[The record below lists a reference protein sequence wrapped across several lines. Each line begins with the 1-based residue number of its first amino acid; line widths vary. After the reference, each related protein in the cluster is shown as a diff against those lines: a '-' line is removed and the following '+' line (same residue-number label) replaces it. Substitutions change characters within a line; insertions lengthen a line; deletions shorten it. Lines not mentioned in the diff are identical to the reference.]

1 MHHPISALFL
11 FFRNTQLQ
19 AIRPN
24 SSMCLFHI
32 WMKRSRTKVGRF
44 DILGNDFVF
53 ADAFVN
59 HPAIIKLNDQIG
71 LPSMCGYVTLLQRK
85 AKEKQSE
92 DKENLKEDR
101 AEEKRRDTITIPL
114 PESVEQRV
122 GGWDDFEFLWLKSDF
137 LKGHLLPKFTKGSY
151 LFRRDDPL
159 EITIKMRSWL
169 KKSAK
174 WRDIR
179 RLRRVGLRV
188 RHSPV
193 QSNTQPVD
201 LWASQTEENST
212 RQQVSWGEAYSIRFT
227 QMMICCSRT
236 NIQFANKMVIELV
249 DEIIKKHNGG
259 ITNVSCSF
267 IVERRQFF
275 RFGRFLGKLSRRK
288 QRCFRPRKSSS
299 MMRRAEK
306 LTLDK
311 NCFRTCIASQCYG

>member
-1 MHHPISALFL
+1 MRYFSSSGIS
-11 FFRNTQLQ
+11 
-19 AIRPN
+19 
-24 SSMCLFHI
+24 SC
-32 WMKRSRTKVGRF
+32 KRFARTRLCAFSISGWREAGKRLN
-44 DILGNDFVF
+44 DLISLRNDFVF

-59 HPAIIKLNDQIG
+59 HPAIVKLNDQIG

-101 AEEKRRDTITIPL
+101 AEEKKRDTITIPL
-114 PESVEQRV
+114 PEPIEQRV
-122 GGWDDFEFLWLKSDF
+122 GGWDDFEFLRLKADF
-137 LKGHLLPKFTKGSY
+137 LKGYLLSKFPKGSY
-151 LFRRDDPL
+151 LFFRRDGPL

-174 WRDIR
+174 WRDVR
-179 RLRRVGLRV
+179 RLRCVGLRV

-193 QSNTQPVD
+193 QSKTQPVD

-227 QMMICCSRT
+227 QMIYCSRT

-267 IVERRQFF
+267 IVERRHFF
-275 RFGRFLGKLSRRK
+275 RFVRFLGKLSRRK